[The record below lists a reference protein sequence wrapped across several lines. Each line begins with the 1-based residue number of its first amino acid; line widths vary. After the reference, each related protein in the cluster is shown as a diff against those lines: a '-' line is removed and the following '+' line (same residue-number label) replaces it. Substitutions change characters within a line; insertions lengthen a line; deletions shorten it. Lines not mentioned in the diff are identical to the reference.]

1 MPDTIPS
8 AEEQLM
14 FLKKIRH
21 LLDEGSFSSTYKYAL
36 LIALADLSVESGQ
49 DNGESL
55 ELSVR
60 DIAKKFIY
68 QYWTHSKPYKGKTLF
83 QNNGKQAAV
92 IHTTEFSFPNFESKV
107 VTKVKSTVKGMP
119 LWKLQRVH
127 GEVDEFLYRHRGNG
141 NSITLLPGVMFCFRK
156 FHDIIASMVRGEWVA
171 RVRSFKN
178 NKGLLGFDQLNEY
191 LFGSE
196 RSDLK
201 PYVVL
206 FKDLQQSKCFYCEK
220 GIRST
225 PHVDHFIPWSR
236 YPHDLGHNFVL
247 SHQSCNCSKS
257 DMLASIE
264 HLEKWVE
271 RNSLFSEQMEDYFI
285 ENTLHFN
292 LDCSYAVAKWAY
304 AQAADTE
311 SHLWTECKEVVK
323 ASNCWEAILL

>member
-1 MPDTIPS
+1 
-8 AEEQLM
+8 L
-14 FLKKIRH
+14 
-21 LLDEGSFSSTYKYAL
+21 
-36 LIALADLSVESGQ
+36 DLSS
-49 DNGESL
+49 S
-55 ELSVR
+55 

-68 QYWTHSKPYKGKTLF
+68 QYWTHSKPYKGKTLY

-92 IHTTEFSFPNFESKV
+92 IHTTEFSFPNMESKV
-107 VTKVKSTVKGMP
+107 VTKVKNTVKDMP

-127 GEVDEFLYRHRGNG
+127 GEVDEFLYQHRGNG

-156 FHDIIASMVRGEWVA
+156 FHDIIASMVRGEWVS

-178 NKGLLGFDQLNEY
+178 NKGLLGFDQLHEY

-206 FKDLQQSKCFYCEK
+206 LKDLQQSKCFYCEK

-271 RNSLFSEQMEDYFI
+271 RNKTNEEQMDDYFA
-285 ENTLHFN
+285 ENKLNHDLTR
-292 LDCSYAVAKWAY
+292 SIAVTKWAY
-304 AQAADTE
+304 SQAVDAG
-311 SHLWTECKEVVK
+311 SHLWVESKDVVL
-323 ASNCWEAILL
+323 ANSGWEPILC